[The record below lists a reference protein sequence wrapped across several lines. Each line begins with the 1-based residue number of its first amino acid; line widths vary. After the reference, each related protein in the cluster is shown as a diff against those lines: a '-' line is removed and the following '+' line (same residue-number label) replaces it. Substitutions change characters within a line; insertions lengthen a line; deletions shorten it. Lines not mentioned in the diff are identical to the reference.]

1 MQRMVILIGLMALL
15 FAAGCTEILG
25 TGAPDYEDSSYVP
38 GGGAYPAPD
47 TASGMLPPGIA
58 GESAYETEYLNSD
71 IGAFAEEAPLL
82 TKEAGI
88 TIEVERGELE
98 DKLREAQD
106 ILAARGA
113 ETVSIFYDEYS
124 GIKTHQITFKI
135 LPAEFDA
142 TLEALKQLGEVK
154 GTNIEIEDVTREY
167 TDLNIR
173 LDNKQRELERLYEL
187 YDRSETVEELL
198 DVEREITRVTTDI
211 EQLESQQEDL
221 QGRIARSTITLELYE
236 TVAATEAFEADV
248 AVKVDNVENRL
259 QELKDRVSDQGGEI
273 TSLQFSENSM
283 EQRYVALVRLDA
295 PHLEGFLEEVRTLGE
310 IKGMDINIDEENRP
324 EKSLVY
330 VRLFEEKSAVQTDLF
345 VPLETLLS
353 TFFGALSTAIILL
366 SALLGFLIPLGILV
380 WIIYVIYQRVK
391 KKSR

>member
-1 MQRMVILIGLMALL
+1 MGVN
-15 FAAGCTEILG
+15 
-25 TGAPDYEDSSYVP
+25 
-38 GGGAYPAPD
+38 GGPR
-47 TASGMLPPGIA
+47 ASGMSFNI
-58 GESAYETEYLNSD
+58 
-71 IGAFAEEAPLL
+71 
-82 TKEAGI
+82 
-88 TIEVERGELE
+88 RG
-98 DKLREAQD
+98 
-106 ILAARGA
+106 
-113 ETVSIFYDEYS
+113 
-124 GIKTHQITFKI
+124 
-135 LPAEFDA
+135 
-142 TLEALKQLGEVK
+142 
-154 GTNIEIEDVTREY
+154 Y
-167 TDLNIR
+167 TDH
-173 LDNKQRELERLYEL
+173 E
-187 YDRSETVEELL
+187 
-198 DVEREITRVTTDI
+198 
-211 EQLESQQEDL
+211 
-221 QGRIARSTITLELYE
+221 
-236 TVAATEAFEADV
+236 DV

-353 TFFGALSTAIILL
+353 TFFGALSAAIILL